1 LRPVVIQPAV
11 RVGIA
16 KSRLRLVDLAADAVG
31 TVAISVSSALGSEL
45 TGNCNRL
52 GCGPATRIGARLQT
66 SPLTANRTA
75 PESSITLVAA
85 VEPEIWT
92 HDFKPSILLRVWSI
106 RSSEDLRKPIC
117 NEILRGRKFDH
128 YQKLILTVGQIT

>member
-1 LRPVVIQPAV
+1 M
-11 RVGIA
+11 
-16 KSRLRLVDLAADAVG
+16 
-31 TVAISVSSALGSEL
+31 
-45 TGNCNRL
+45 
-52 GCGPATRIGARLQT
+52 QT

-92 HDFKPSILLRVWSI
+92 HDFKRSIFLRVRSI